1 MHSPVVYQ
9 VKLTSTFW
17 LQILVYRIQL
27 LDIRVE
33 VKFINVDVNVDV
45 DVIDETNV
53 VSVGQG
59 RPGAMSVG
67 SVSVL

>member
-1 MHSPVVYQ
+1 M
-9 VKLTSTFW
+9 
-17 LQILVYRIQL
+17 

-33 VKFINVDVNVDV
+33 VKFINVDV

-53 VSVGQG
+53 VLVGQG
-59 RPGAMSVG
+59 RPGVMSVG

>member
-53 VSVGQG
+53 VLVGQG
-59 RPGAMSVG
+59 RPGVMSVG